1 MQVSVETTQG
11 LERRLT
17 IKVPA
22 DTVEAAVEQGLRNVA
37 KNQRMDGFR
46 KGKVPMSLIK
56 KRFGKAVRG
65 DVTQELMQRHYIEA
79 IIKEKINPAGGPT
92 LEVVKDEDGAD
103 FEFAATFEVYPEF
116 EVKGLDSLEIE
127 KPVVDVTDEDLA
139 NMLDTLRK
147 QHATFAEADKAAESG
162 DRVVIDFVGTI
173 DGEEFDGG
181 KAEGFSL
188 NLGQGRMIPGFED
201 AILGKK
207 AGEEVTADV
216 TFPEDYHAEN
226 LKGKAA
232 QFAIKVIKVE
242 AQELPEL
249 TDEFATR
256 FGVTEGGVEALKAEV
271 RKNMERELKN
281 VLRNKLKEQVLDKL
295 LKENEVDMP
304 KALVDAEIDNL
315 RRQALARFGGNQQ
328 AANLPELPA
337 ELFEEQAR
345 RRVQVGLVLGELIK
359 VNELKAEDARVQE
372 IIETQA
378 SAYEDPKEVIEYFN
392 SNEEMLGQMRNLAL
406 EEQTIDFI
414 LGKAKVTEKA
424 AKFDEIMNNAG

>member
-79 IIKEKINPAGGPT
+79 IIKEKLNPAGAPS
-92 LEVVKDEDGAD
+92 LEVVKDEDGSD
-103 FEFAATFEVYPEF
+103 FEFAASFEVYPEF
-116 EVKGLDSLEIE
+116 DVKGIDSLEVE
-127 KPVVDVTDEDLA
+127 KPVVDVTDADLA
-139 NMLDTLRK
+139 NMLETLRK

-162 DRVVIDFVGTI
+162 DRVEIDFTGTI

-188 NLGQGRMIPGFED
+188 SLGQGRMIPGFED

-207 AGEEVTADV
+207 AGEDVVAEV

-232 QFAIKVIKVE
+232 QFTIKVNKVE

-249 TDEFATR
+249 NDEFATR
-256 FGVTEGGVEALKAEV
+256 FGVAEGGVEALKAEV

-281 VLRNKLKEQVLDKL
+281 VLRNKLKEQVLEKL

-304 KALVDAEIDNL
+304 KAMVDAEIDNL

-328 AANLPELPA
+328 AANMPELPA

-359 VNELKAEDARVQE
+359 ANEMEADDQRVQE

-378 SAYEDPKEVIEYFN
+378 SAYEDPQEVIAYFN
-392 SNEEMLGQMRNLAL
+392 SNEEMLNQMRNLAL

-414 LGKAKVTEKA
+414 LDKAKVTEKA
-424 AKFDEIMNNAG
+424 ANFDEIMNNAN